1 MIIWISKSKSPEHD
15 GTILKSFC
23 LAESALVIAS
33 VSLLNFTLGI
43 ATALLILIP
52 YSLTRPSTR
61 LFWKCVQTLIL
72 VTLSPSGLAT
82 LFGALT
88 ETPLVHILS
97 TLLFDYQ
104 TFGSWFLT
112 YTCIVYW
119 PINMAMIAL
128 VFTQTLS

>member
-1 MIIWISKSKSPEHD
+1 V
-15 GTILKSFC
+15 
-23 LAESALVIAS
+23 A
-33 VSLLNFTLGI
+33 
-43 ATALLILIP
+43 
-52 YSLTRPSTR
+52 
-61 LFWKCVQTLIL
+61 
-72 VTLSPSGLAT
+72 LSPSGLAT
-82 LFGALT
+82 LFGAFT
-88 ETPLVHILS
+88 ETSLIRILS